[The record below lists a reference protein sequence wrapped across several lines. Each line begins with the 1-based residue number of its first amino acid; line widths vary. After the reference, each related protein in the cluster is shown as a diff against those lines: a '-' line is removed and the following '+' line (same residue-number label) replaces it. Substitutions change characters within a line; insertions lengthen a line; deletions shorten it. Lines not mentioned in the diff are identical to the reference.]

1 MKISTYKADHG
12 KNGGVGFLIRTDGI
26 TIFHS
31 GDHFNDGAK
40 LKESFTF
47 KIDYLAKLTNKVDFA
62 FICDPY
68 ELQRKGVYYS
78 INKLRPK
85 VMFPVHAGG

>member
-31 GDHFNDGAK
+31 SDHFNDGAK

-47 KIDYLAKLTNKVDFA
+47 KIDYLVKLTNKVDFA